1 MTTRRNI
8 VKIDEEK
15 CDGCGLC
22 VPACAE
28 GALQVID
35 GKARLVSET
44 YCDGLGACLGEC
56 PRGAITIE
64 EREAEEF
71 DIEATRRHLAADSA
85 LVGESLLED
94 PPWRVPSQRE
104 PLVGEGLAPSH
115 REPTRDSPTLPGE
128 SEGETA
134 DRGCPGAASR
144 VLPRSH
150 TGTSGAPETAA
161 HVPSA
166 LGNWPVQL
174 RLVPVRAPYFDGST
188 LLITA
193 DCVPFAFSEFHGR
206 FLAEKTLLIGCP
218 KLDEAELYR
227 RKLAQIFLQND
238 IHKVEVV
245 YMEVPCCYGLVHLVQ
260 QALKESGKDI
270 PLALTKISIKGEVL
284 ESPSVQDD
292 ADEGRRSA

>member
-1 MTTRRNI
+1 MTIRRNI

-15 CDGCGLC
+15 CDGCGVC

-56 PRGAITIE
+56 PQGAITVE

-71 DIEATRRHLAADSA
+71 DLEAVHHHVAADCA
-85 LVGESLLED
+85 LVGQGLVED
-94 PPWRVPSQRE
+94 SPRRVPSQRE
-104 PLVGEGLAPSH
+104 P
-115 REPTRDSPTLPGE
+115 TRGSPTLPLE
-128 SEGETA
+128 NEGRTA
-134 DRGCPGAASR
+134 DKGCPGAASR
-144 VLPRSH
+144 LLTREQETKVAESERS
-150 TGTSGAPETAA
+150 A
-161 HVPSA
+161 VPASV

-193 DCVPFAFSEFHGR
+193 DCVPFAFSDFHRR
-206 FLAEKTLLIGCP
+206 FLSEKTLLIGCP
-218 KLDEAELYR
+218 KLDDTELYH

-238 IHKVEVV
+238 IREVEVV

-260 QALKESGKDI
+260 QALKESGRDI
-270 PLALTKISIKGEVL
+270 PLALTKISIKGEII
-284 ESPSVQDD
+284 ESTKLQDD
-292 ADEGRRSA
+292 MEEGRRSG

>member
-1 MTTRRNI
+1 MTIRRNI

-15 CDGCGLC
+15 CDGCGAC

-56 PRGAITIE
+56 PQGAITIE
-64 EREAEEF
+64 QREAEEF
-71 DIEATRRHLAADSA
+71 DIEAAHRHVAARGGGQQEEAKASVAAGSSD
-85 LVGESLLED
+85 G
-94 PPWRVPSQRE
+94 
-104 PLVGEGLAPSH
+104 
-115 REPTRDSPTLPGE
+115 
-128 SEGETA
+128 
-134 DRGCPGAASR
+134 GCPGAASR
-144 VLPRSH
+144 VLPRRQ
-150 TGTSGAPETAA
+150 TGISDAPENAA
-161 HVPSA
+161 QTPSA

-193 DCVPFAFSEFHGR
+193 DCVPFAFADFHRR
-206 FLAEKTLLIGCP
+206 FLADKTLLIGCP
-218 KLDEAELYR
+218 KLDDAELYR
-227 RKLAQIFLQND
+227 RKIAQIFLQNN
-238 IHKVEVV
+238 ILEVEVV

-270 PLALTKISIKGEVL
+270 PLALTKVSIKGEIL
-284 ESPSVQDD
+284 ESTKAQHDM
-292 ADEGRRSA
+292 DEGRGSA